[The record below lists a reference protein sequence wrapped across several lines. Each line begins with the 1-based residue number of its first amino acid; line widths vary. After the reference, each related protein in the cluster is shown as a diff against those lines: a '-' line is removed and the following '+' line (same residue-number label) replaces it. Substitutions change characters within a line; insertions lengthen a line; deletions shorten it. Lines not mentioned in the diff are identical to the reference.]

1 MVNTIFILNQGY
13 RTSRILSANKNSQKA
28 FWDDLYTQEFDTGAE
43 TFEFSCYASEEVVE
57 GNYVIFYYNNQ
68 YKMFTIMD
76 IEEEHK
82 KGKLVTHC
90 YCEISALSLLNNHV
104 RAFKG
109 DMNCIQFYE
118 HILQDTGWVIGKY
131 SESLKDKVETINVSK
146 TETVW
151 GLIEDYKDIYECEL
165 NVRVTYENGY
175 ITGRYI
181 DIYSDGGLGTPT
193 YKRFEYG
200 RNVTGIVKQKDLYDW
215 CTAIIVDAE
224 CNVNDTIIES
234 ADGHGFTKSAGDV
247 IYDDNANRMYNAGRN
262 YVVGVYSGKE
272 TEPVEACINAWKQLQ
287 KRKEP
292 KFDYKVTTALTDDE
306 YEDIHLGDT
315 VHVVDYGYTPPLF
328 LQARVGK
335 LELSFTDKTQN
346 SCTLTNYKEIKSK
359 LLSPEYT
366 GLTGT
371 ITDIVN
377 TFFPI
382 TSEGIAD
389 GAITDGKIDTVYY
402 QQITADIIS
411 AGIGVFEDL
420 YAKNMTVINADIEN
434 LKANN
439 AEIDNLKTKYAEID
453 TLVNGHLT
461 SDNIHS
467 MIITG
472 DKFTVADAFIKDAMI
487 DTVNAGKVNAGRLN
501 TSLVSIGSEDGSLT
515 LNGSLQQFKDSNNK
529 VRIQIG
535 KDAQGNFTFCLF
547 SQDGV
552 GVLIDETGIKEGAIG
567 DGLIVDDMV
576 ADDANIDGGK
586 LDISSVIMQIN
597 NNSTLINSSK
607 IFLDGENQSL
617 EVAFDQLKTKVETI
631 EDVTV
636 DGDLSSVI
644 EQITS
649 NTTNIN
655 IMQGQ
660 ISGLISN
667 TTITKENG
675 QVVQLK
681 DEYNSLK
688 STVDSN
694 TSKIGSLTT
703 TVDGVSSNQATLEQ
717 NLSGFKS
724 TVSSTYATKT
734 QLNTTNS
741 NVTTAQNTANSAKTK
756 ADTNATNI
764 TTISNKQSSL
774 EQSLDKF
781 KTTVSSTY
789 ATKAELE
796 NGALGANYVT
806 KTEFEQTNEDF
817 TFKISQT
824 GGGNLLRNSSFY
836 DADLKKW
843 DYWTFWGNCS
853 QYTDVMLLYESFPNS
868 MIIKNTTYSGQ
879 GGLYQSNI
887 SVQPNTVY
895 TCSAN
900 ISWGN
905 DVREV
910 HMGVEYYNSSLAMIG
925 STVLRSTNST
935 LKNTTER
942 QSVTFTTPTN
952 CSYVTVTFNHF
963 GVSSTSSPFL
973 IIQRPCL
980 VEGHSAVWVP
990 HSDELYDGIVKIDKD
1005 GFTVK
1010 QGTSK
1015 SVLDSEALKFY
1026 EGSTLYSKMENGQL
1040 TYTKDSGAKVGVMG
1054 RNQWKEDNN
1063 IWVSHIGAE
1072 YQCDI
1077 TIGAKSSSGQD
1088 HYPTNFVIAG
1098 GHHDVGTTGV
1108 YYNGVNIVYPTMAS
1122 IVKFRPN
1129 TASYMDWD
1137 STKEAYRGD
1146 GEIFGWRDSNSLK
1159 CLGVSGRN
1167 KLILGTHPGSTNYEI
1182 FSIYTNSSGSNY
1194 IDAYAPLN
1202 MHGYSVANLTARNS
1216 LSARSTYSSTLMDS
1230 GTNEYL
1236 THNSMSYGEG
1246 EVRWCWRET
1255 VFTYAECDV
1264 DPVTDEWIY
1273 TGRNICYI
1281 ELPIFMAENIQN
1293 DYHINVSKM
1302 SWGDYRIIEKTPY
1315 YFILESREE
1324 DFAFT
1329 FEVVAKLIDGET
1341 TDSNAIVANG
1351 GMYEFSAVEE
1361 QEGARVYLDDIQ
1373 ENIITGEE

>member
-1 MVNTIFILNQGY
+1 
-13 RTSRILSANKNSQKA
+13 
-28 FWDDLYTQEFDTGAE
+28 
-43 TFEFSCYASEEVVE
+43 
-57 GNYVIFYYNNQ
+57 
-68 YKMFTIMD
+68 
-76 IEEEHK
+76 
-82 KGKLVTHC
+82 
-90 YCEISALSLLNNHV
+90 
-104 RAFKG
+104 
-109 DMNCIQFYE
+109 
-118 HILQDTGWVIGKY
+118 
-131 SESLKDKVETINVSK
+131 
-146 TETVW
+146 
-151 GLIEDYKDIYECEL
+151 
-165 NVRVTYENGY
+165 
-175 ITGRYI
+175 
-181 DIYSDGGLGTPT
+181 
-193 YKRFEYG
+193 
-200 RNVTGIVKQKDLYDW
+200 
-215 CTAIIVDAE
+215 
-224 CNVNDTIIES
+224 
-234 ADGHGFTKSAGDV
+234 
-247 IYDDNANRMYNAGRN
+247 MYNAGRN
-262 YVVGVYSGKE
+262 YVVGVYSGEE
-272 TEPVEACINAWKQLQ
+272 TEPVEACINAWKELQ

-292 KFDYKVTTALTDDE
+292 KFDYKVTTALTADE
-306 YEDIHLGDT
+306 YEEVHLGDT

-335 LELSFTDKTQN
+335 LELSFTDRTQN

-439 AEIDNLKTKYAEID
+439 AEINNLKAKYAEID

-461 SDNIHS
+461 SDNIQS

-487 DTVNAGKVNAGRLN
+487 DTISANKIN
-501 TSLVSIGSEDGSLT
+501 TGTINTNNVQIQSSDGSMV
-515 LNGSLQQFKDSNNK
+515 LNGNTQQFKDKNGK

-535 KDAQGNFTFCLF
+535 KDAQGEFTFALF
-547 SQDGV
+547 SQDGQ
-552 GVLIDETGIKEGAIG
+552 GVLIDETGIKEGAIS

-576 ADDANIDGGK
+576 ADNANIAGSK
-586 LDISSVIMQIN
+586 LDINSVITSIN
-597 NNSTLINSSK
+597 NGTTTINSNR
-607 IFLDGENQSL
+607 IYLDEEGQSL
-617 EVAFDQLKTKVETI
+617 KVAFDRLKTKVETI
-631 EDVTV
+631 EDVTI

-644 EQITS
+644 EQVTS

-655 IMQGQ
+655 IMQGE
-660 ISGLISN
+660 ISSLISN
-667 TTITKENG
+667 TTITKQNG
-675 QVVQLK
+675 EVIQLK
-681 DEYNSLK
+681 DDYNSTK
-688 STVDSN
+688 TTVDSIV
-694 TSKIGSLTT
+694 TKIGSLETNYKNVLISTTTQYYLSTSLTSLAGGSWQDTAPQWTEGKYMWQRMKYVYTDTTTYSNPVCIAGAKGEKGEDGSAGSDGKGIKSITNYYLATNLSSGVTTATSGWTT
-703 TVDGVSSNQATLEQ
+703 TVQNVTATKKYLWNCEGVTYTDDSISTTKPCIIGAYGDKGDTGDTGATGADGVGISSITEYYQVSTSNTTAPTSWETTPPTLSKVNKYLWNYERIDYTDGTAKATDMRVIGVYGDTGATGATGATGDKGQSLVSSTPQWYLSSSNTTQSGGSWVETMPTVTEGKYIWLRYKLVWQNPSSTTYTTPTLEQ
-717 NLSGFKS
+717 IAESVKEVKS
-724 TVSSTYATKT
+724 KQVSIETDLGA
-734 QLNTTNS
+734 
-741 NVTTAQNTANSAKTK
+741 
-756 ADTNATNI
+756 
-764 TTISNKQSSL
+764 
-774 EQSLDKF
+774 F
-781 KTTVSSTY
+781 KTTVSQTY
-789 ATKAELE
+789 ATKGEVTEL
-796 NGALGANYVT
+796 GSTYVT
-806 KTEFEQTNEDF
+806 QTEFEQTSEDF

-836 DADLKKW
+836 DADLGKW
-843 DYWTFWGNCS
+843 DYWTFWGTCS
-853 QYTDVMLLYESFPNS
+853 QYTDLILLYESFPNS
-868 MIIKNTTYSGQ
+868 MIIKNTSYSSQ

-895 TCSAN
+895 TYSAN
-900 ISWGN
+900 VSWGTTIRGI
-905 DVREV
+905 D
-910 HMGVEYYNSSLAMIG
+910 MGVEYYNSSLDMVG
-925 STVLRSTNST
+925 STVLSSTDST

-942 QSVTFTTPTN
+942 QSITFTTPAD
-952 CSYVTVTFNHF
+952 CSYVTVTFNHL

-990 HSDELYDGIVKIDKD
+990 HSDELYDGIVKIDKN
-1005 GFTVK
+1005 GLTVK
-1010 QGTSK
+1010 QGESK

-1026 EGSTLYSKMENGQL
+1026 EGSTPYSKVQDGQL
-1040 TYTKDSGAKVGVMG
+1040 TYTNSAGNDVGRIG
-1054 RNQWKEDNN
+1054 RNCWKEDNN

-1077 TIGAKSSSGQD
+1077 TIGAKSSSSQD
-1088 HYPTNFVIAG
+1088 HYPTNFVVAG
-1098 GHHDVGTTGV
+1098 GHHDVGTTAV

-1122 IVKFRPN
+1122 IMKFRPSV
-1129 TASYMDWD
+1129 ASYMDWD
-1137 STKEAYRGD
+1137 STKEVYKGD
-1146 GEIFGWRDSNSLK
+1146 GEIFAYRDSNSLK

-1167 KLILGTHPGSTNYEI
+1167 KLILGTHPSSTNKEI

-1264 DPVTDEWIY
+1264 DPATDEWIY

-1315 YFILESREE
+1315 YFILESQEE

-1341 TDSNAIVANG
+1341 TDSNAVVANG
-1351 GMYEFSAVEE
+1351 GMYEFSVEEE